1 LGVAEGD
8 ELVQLQRLHAE
19 GMITEAEFE
28 LARTQLHKRGS
39 ADAEE
44 PTVETA
50 EKTAEASGDDAQTVA
65 EPAPDV
71 QPDAEQSPDVPAA
84 AEPEPVG
91 ESQPEP
97 ATEPQ
102 IEPQTE
108 PATDADAPS
117 PRRRRQLPTWAMIT
131 WPLVLAAG
139 GIGLIVWALV
149 GGSGTAKTPVNGLIA
164 IVDHQSVVPDQAV
177 PDGSAFGTGGYALG
191 KPCHTL
197 SGYPDI
203 ATGAPVVI
211 TDAAEKTL
219 ARTNLRAGVFD
230 VNADCVFGFVT
241 SVPKSDT
248 YQIKVGQRDAV
259 TYPAAAITHPQLSLG
274 GS

>member
-1 LGVAEGD
+1 
-8 ELVQLQRLHAE
+8 
-19 GMITEAEFE
+19 
-28 LARTQLHKRGS
+28 
-39 ADAEE
+39 
-44 PTVETA
+44 
-50 EKTAEASGDDAQTVA
+50 
-65 EPAPDV
+65 
-71 QPDAEQSPDVPAA
+71 
-84 AEPEPVG
+84 
-91 ESQPEP
+91 
-97 ATEPQ
+97 
-102 IEPQTE
+102 
-108 PATDADAPS
+108 
-117 PRRRRQLPTWAMIT
+117 MIT

-177 PDGSAFGTGGYALG
+177 PNGSAFGTGGYALG

-211 TDAAEKTL
+211 TDAAGKTL
-219 ARTNLRAGVFD
+219 ARTSLRAGVFD